1 MQIRACVLVTVLLGC
16 SHGLLADTLYSVKD
30 LGTLGGDFSR
40 GSGINNAGQVTGQS
54 AASSIGDI
62 HAFLY
67 SNGQMK
73 DLGTLGGGLSQGN
86 GINNAGQVTGYSSTS
101 TGFTHAFLYSN
112 GQMMDLGTP
121 GRRLQ

>member
-54 AASSIGDI
+54 
-62 HAFLY
+62 
-67 SNGQMK
+67 
-73 DLGTLGGGLSQGN
+73 
-86 GINNAGQVTGYSSTS
+86 STS